1 MGEYICRVADE
12 RGKVFVQTE
21 TAASEEEIRRRMSE
35 QGLLVYSIRSK
46 GLPKLAVPLPAFSRN
61 RIPATDFLLFNQQFV
76 TLIRAGLPILRAL
89 DLLAER
95 AAQPRIRL
103 VLNEVRERVRGGA
116 SLSDAF
122 KAQGLFPEVYT
133 ASLLAGER
141 SGNLAGVLEQYI
153 AYQKVTGNVRRR
165 LLNAMVYPALLIIVS
180 GGVLSYVT
188 LHVIPRFSELY
199 NEMNIQ
205 LPPLTIAVVSIAL
218 NLRSSLTIFL
228 LLLTSLVI
236 TGLLVSRSEAGAEA
250 LDRARMKIPLVG
262 DILLKFR
269 LAQLCRT
276 LATLLVGGIPLVPSL
291 EVGASAMESPLLR
304 RTIGG
309 AATAV
314 SEGKA
319 LHAALAQ
326 TGVFPELVTE
336 MIEVGENTGA
346 LPDMLR
352 SVAEFYEDEL
362 NARLSALLT
371 LVEPLLLLIMGGV
384 VLTILVALYL
394 PIFSI
399 GTAVR

>member
-12 RGKVFVQTE
+12 RGKVFNQIE
-21 TAASEEEIRRRMSE
+21 TAASEEEVRRRMSD
-35 QGLLVYSIRSK
+35 QGLLVYSVRSK
-46 GLPKLAVPLPAFSRN
+46 GLPKLAVPLPTFSRP
-61 RIPATDFLLFNQQFV
+61 RIPANDFLLFNQQFV

-95 AAQPRIRL
+95 AAQPKIRL
-103 VLNEVRERVRGGA
+103 VLNEVRERVRGGV

-122 KAQGLFPEVYT
+122 KAQGMFPEVYT

-205 LPPLTIAVVSIAL
+205 LPPLTVAVVSIAL
-218 NLRSSLTIFL
+218 NLRSSLTIVL
-228 LLLTSLVI
+228 LLLTALVI
-236 TGLLVSRSEAGAEA
+236 AGLLVSRSEAGAEA

-262 DILLKFR
+262 DIILKFR

-314 SEGKA
+314 KEGKP